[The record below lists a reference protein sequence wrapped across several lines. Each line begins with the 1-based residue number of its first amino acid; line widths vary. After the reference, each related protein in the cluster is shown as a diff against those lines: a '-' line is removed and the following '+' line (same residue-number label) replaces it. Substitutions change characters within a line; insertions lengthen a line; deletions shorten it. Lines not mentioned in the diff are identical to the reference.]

1 MDGREN
7 TRELIGVENK
17 TVLALLHRFCIKIMT
32 LRQKDYLVFFL
43 PDFVISKILLGV
55 NHHVYLEKDYIVVQ
69 KIVAS
74 QY

>member
-1 MDGREN
+1 
-7 TRELIGVENK
+7 
-17 TVLALLHRFCIKIMT
+17 MT

>member
-17 TVLALLHRFCIKIMT
+17 TALALLHRFCIKIMT
-32 LRQKDYLVFFL
+32 LRQKDSLVFL

>member
-17 TVLALLHRFCIKIMT
+17 TALALLHRFCIKIMT
-32 LRQKDYLVFFL
+32 LRQKDFLVFFL